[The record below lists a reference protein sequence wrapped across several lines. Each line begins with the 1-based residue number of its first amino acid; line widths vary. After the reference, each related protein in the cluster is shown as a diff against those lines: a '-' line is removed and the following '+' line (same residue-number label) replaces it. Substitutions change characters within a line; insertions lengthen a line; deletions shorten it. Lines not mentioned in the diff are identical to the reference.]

1 MLIPTAKANKISE
14 NITTGRK
21 IRYPCNITL
30 IPFMVGK
37 NPVFILKRASIVAL
51 VITSITRPVMIE

>member
-14 NITTGRK
+14 NITIGRK
-21 IRYPCNITL
+21 IKYPCNITL

-37 NPVFILKRASIVAL
+37 DPVFILKS
-51 VITSITRPVMIE
+51 TSIPY